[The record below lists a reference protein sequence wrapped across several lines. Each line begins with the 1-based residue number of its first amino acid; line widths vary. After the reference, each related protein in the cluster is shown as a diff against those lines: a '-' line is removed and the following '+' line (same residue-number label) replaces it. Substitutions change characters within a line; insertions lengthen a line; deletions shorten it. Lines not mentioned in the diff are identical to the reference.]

1 MWHTLVGIC
10 LLFPG
15 ADPRDNLF
23 ETRIRPVLVA
33 HCQSCHGNEKQKGG
47 LRLDSAEAFG
57 RGGETGPLVDSA
69 KPEKSLILRSLSH
82 TDDLKMPPK
91 GKLPPKDIQAI
102 EAWVR
107 SGAKWPNAVA
117 SAVGAPNPGATNP
130 GTTKSNPGVQ
140 KMLPWW
146 AKKPFDPVPKL
157 PMGPNN
163 PAGHPIDI
171 FLGVKRSQL
180 GLVQAPMADRRT
192 LLRRMSFD
200 LTGLPPTPEQIR
212 EFEDDKSPD
221 AIPRQIDRLLAS
233 PGYGEKW
240 GRKWLDIARYADSNG
255 MDENLSHALAWKYRD
270 WVIKALQ
277 NDLPYDQFVA
287 LQLAGDLIGSQKVG
301 EEAKDGLIATG
312 FLSIGPKML
321 AEDDPVKMRMDIIDE
336 QVDTLGQAFLG
347 LTLGCARCHDHKY
360 DPISAREYYGL
371 AGIFYG
377 TDTMETYS
385 VVARWM
391 ERPLLSPGEE
401 KSHQLQKK
409 TLEGDKA
416 KVMAQKAALRKTEID
431 KEKKRADAYVQ
442 AAKEFNEKQSAQ
454 PTAPPGDAR
463 IIEAEDFVTGNL
475 IRDRSAYGVGIG
487 VLVNKGELP
496 NRAEYAP
503 IESRVSGGGKSGW
516 ARIWVRHAA
525 EASRPVKLFANGKLV
540 TESAASQVTGSWRPE
555 GQRWFVAAVI
565 GVDSAKLALKLEC
578 PGPVPHID
586 KFAIEFIPK
595 DVARYHSIG
604 AWAEDKG
611 LHPLIL
617 GRYAE
622 TLKTLAGKSPREQ
635 SDALMDSAKG
645 PLRDDAA
652 LDALVPAKELEAV
665 NQKIAKIDKS
675 LADLNA
681 VPLVMA
687 VRDGKPTDLRV
698 HIRGSHLSM
707 GEDAP
712 RGFPGVL
719 AMGSKSPLPKDQS
732 GRLQLAKW
740 ITQPN
745 HPLTA
750 RVMANRIWQGHFGQG
765 IVRSVDNFGN
775 LGEPPSDPD
784 LLDWLAAK
792 FVQSGWSIKAMH
804 RLIMSSAAYQQSA
817 KYDEE
822 SFRKDPDNRT
832 LWRFDR
838 RRLDAE
844 EFRDAMLH
852 VAGTLDPS
860 AGGSLLTIPDR
871 QYVTSTASNAYD
883 SNRAPRRSVYLP
895 VVRSALFEFFQVYD
909 FADPSALKGERISTV
924 IPTQA
929 LFLLNGKLL
938 DEAAK
943 SLANRIR
950 PKSGNKNPNQSKEA
964 EMAALERIYAL
975 TLGRSPNA
983 MEIVEIAKFLENH
996 PGDPWHG
1003 LARALLSSNEFLYLD

>member
-1 MWHTLVGIC
+1 MWNTLVGIC

-23 ETRIRPVLVA
+23 ETRVRPVLVSQ
-33 HCQSCHGNEKQKGG
+33 CQSCHGPEKQKGG
-47 LRLDSAEAFG
+47 LRLDSAEAFA
-57 RGGETGPLVDSA
+57 RGGETGPLVDRDH
-69 KPEKSLILRSLSH
+69 PEKSLLLKSLSH

-91 GKLPPKDIQAI
+91 GKLPSKDIQAI

-107 SGAKWPNAVA
+107 SGAQWPKGLA
-117 SAVGAPNPGATNP
+117 SAPGTSNP
-130 GTTKSNPGVQ
+130 GTPKANSPAQ
-140 KMLPWW
+140 KVLPWW
-146 AKKPFDPVPKL
+146 AKTPFDPVPKS
-157 PMGPNN
+157 PKGQTQ
-163 PAGHPIDI
+163 ASVHPIDS
-171 FLGVKRSQL
+171 FLGVKRARL
-180 GLVQAPMADRRT
+180 GLAQAPPADRRT
-192 LLRRMSFD
+192 LLRRMTFD

-212 EFEDDKSPD
+212 EFEADKSPD
-221 AIPRQIDRLLAS
+221 AVSRQIDRLLAS
-233 PGYGEKW
+233 PAYGEKW
-240 GRKWLDIARYADSNG
+240 ARKWLDIARYADSNG

-270 WVIKALQ
+270 WVIKAIQ

-287 LQLAGDLIGSQKVG
+287 SQLAGDLIGAQKGG
-301 EEAKDGLIATG
+301 EQAKDGLIATG

-360 DPISAREYYGL
+360 DPISAKEYYGL

-391 ERPLLSPGEE
+391 ERPLLSPDEE
-401 KSHQLQKK
+401 KAHLAQKK
-409 TLEGDKA
+409 TLDEEK
-416 KVMAQKAALRKTEID
+416 KTVMAQKAARRKTEID
-431 KEKKRADAYVQ
+431 KQKTRGNAYIQ
-442 AAKEFNEKQSAQ
+442 AAKEFIEQQSTQ
-454 PTAPPGDAR
+454 PKEPPKEAR
-463 IIEAEDFVTGNL
+463 VIEAEDFVTGNL
-475 IRDRSAYGVGIG
+475 LKDKATYGAGIG

-503 IESRVSGGGKSGW
+503 IATSLPAGIQSGW
-516 ARIWVRHAA
+516 VRIWIRHAA
-525 EASRPVKLFANGKLV
+525 EASRPIKLFANGKLL

-555 GQRWFVAAVI
+555 GQRWFVAAVTKVES
-565 GVDSAKLALKLEC
+565 GKLTLQLEC

-586 KFAIEFIPK
+586 KFAIEFLSRE
-595 DVARYHSIG
+595 VAQAQTLG
-604 AWAEDKG
+604 AWAEAKG
-611 LHPLIL
+611 LHAVVLA
-617 GRYAE
+617 RYVE
-622 TLKTLAGKSPREQ
+622 TLKKVAGKSPEEQ
-635 SDALMDSAKG
+635 AVATRDAAKG
-645 PLRDDAA
+645 PLRDDPSLDVLIPAGE
-652 LDALVPAKELEAV
+652 LDAI
-665 NQKIAKIDKS
+665 NQKIAKIDKR
-675 LADLNA
+675 LAELNA
-681 VPLVMA
+681 VPQVMA
-687 VRDGKPTDLRV
+687 VREGKPTDLRV

-719 AMGSKSPLPKDQS
+719 ALGSKSPLPKDQS

-775 LGEPPSDPD
+775 LGELPSDPE

-804 RLIMSSAAYQQSA
+804 RLIMSSAAYQQST
-817 KYDEE
+817 KHDEE

-832 LWRFDR
+832 LWHFDR

-844 EFRDAMLH
+844 EFRDAMLQ
-852 VAGTLDPS
+852 VAGTLELQ

-871 QYVTSTASNAYD
+871 QYVTSTASFAYD
-883 SNRAPRRSVYLP
+883 SHNAPRRSVYLP

-909 FADPSALKGERISTV
+909 FADPSALKGERTATV

-950 PKSGNKNPNQSKEA
+950 PKGKEKNAKPSREA
-964 EMAALERIYAL
+964 EKGSVEKIYAL
-975 TLGRSPNA
+975 TLGRAPNG
-983 MEIVEIAKFLENH
+983 MEVEEIMKFLESH

>member
-1 MWHTLVGIC
+1 MWNTLVGIC

-23 ETRIRPVLVA
+23 ETRVRPVLVA
-33 HCQSCHGNEKQKGG
+33 QCQSCHGPEKQKGG
-47 LRLDSAEAFG
+47 LRLDSAEAFAL
-57 RGGETGPLVDSA
+57 GGETGPLVDRDH
-69 KPEKSLILRSLSH
+69 PEKSILLKSLSH

-91 GKLPPKDIQAI
+91 GKLPSKDIQAI

-107 SGAKWPNAVA
+107 SGAQWPKGLA
-117 SAVGAPNPGATNP
+117 SAP
-130 GTTKSNPGVQ
+130 GTLIPGTPKTNATAQ

-146 AKKPFDPVPKL
+146 AKTPFDPVPKT
-157 PMGPNN
+157 PKGQNN
-163 PAGHPIDI
+163 PSLHPIDS
-171 FLGVKRSQL
+171 FLGLKRSQL
-180 GLVQAPMADRRT
+180 GISQAPLADRRT

-200 LTGLPPTPEQIR
+200 LTGLPPSPEQIR
-212 EFEDDKSPD
+212 EFEADKSPD
-221 AIPRQIDRLLAS
+221 AVSRQIERLLAS
-233 PGYGEKW
+233 PAYGEKW
-240 GRKWLDIARYADSNG
+240 ARKWLDIARYADSNG
-255 MDENLSHALAWKYRD
+255 MDENLSHGLAWKYRD
-270 WVIKALQ
+270 WVIKAIQ

-287 LQLAGDLIGSQKVG
+287 LQLAGDLIGVQKGG
-301 EEAKDGLIATG
+301 EEAKEGLVATG

-347 LTLGCARCHDHKY
+347 LTLGCARCHDHKF
-360 DPISAREYYGL
+360 DPISSREYYGL

-385 VVARWM
+385 VVAKWM
-391 ERPLLSPGEE
+391 ERPLLSPEEE
-401 KSHQLQKK
+401 KVHQAKK
-409 TLEGDKA
+409 KA
-416 KVMAQKAALRKTEID
+416 LAKEKKAAIGQKAAWRKAEID
-431 KEKKRADAYVQ
+431 KQRSREDAYVQ
-442 AAKEFNEKQSAQ
+442 SAKEFNDQQSTQ
-454 PTAPPGDAR
+454 PKEPPKYAR

-475 IRDRSAYGVGIG
+475 LKDKTTYGAGIG

-496 NRAEYAP
+496 NRAEYSP
-503 IESRVSGGGKSGW
+503 IETSFPMGSATGW
-516 ARIWVRHAA
+516 VRIWVRHAA
-525 EASRPVKLFANGKLV
+525 QASRPVKLFANDKLL
-540 TESAASQVTGSWRPE
+540 TESAASQVTGSWNPD
-555 GQRWFVAAVI
+555 GQRWFVAAVTKADK
-565 GVDSAKLALKLEC
+565 GKVSLKIEC

-586 KFAIEFIPK
+586 KFGIEFLSRE
-595 DVARYHSIG
+595 VAQTQTLD
-604 AWAEDKG
+604 ALAEAKG
-611 LHPLIL
+611 LHPLL
-617 GRYAE
+617 LARYAE
-622 TLKTLAGKSPREQ
+622 TLKGVAEKSPKEQ
-635 SDALMDSAKG
+635 AAALKDPAKG
-645 PLRDDAA
+645 PLRDDPA
-652 LDALVPAKELEAV
+652 LDGLIPAKDLESS
-665 NQKIAKIDKS
+665 NQKIANIDKS
-675 LADLNA
+675 LAELNS
-681 VPLVMA
+681 VPQVMA

-698 HIRGSHLSM
+698 HIRGSHLTL

-719 AMGSKSPLPKDQS
+719 NLGSKGPMPKDQS

-775 LGEPPSDPD
+775 LGELPSDPE

-804 RLIMSSAAYQQSA
+804 RLIMSSAAYQQST

-844 EFRDAMLH
+844 EFRDAMLQ
-852 VAGTLDPS
+852 VSGTLDLK
-860 AGGSLLTIPDR
+860 AGGTLLTIPDR
-871 QYVTSTASNAYD
+871 EYVTSTASFAYD
-883 SNRAPRRSVYLP
+883 SHNGPRRSVYLP
-895 VVRSALFEFFQVYD
+895 IVRSALFEFFQVYD
-909 FADPSALKGERISTV
+909 FADPSALKGERTATV

-943 SLANRIR
+943 SLANRVR
-950 PKSGNKNPNQSKEA
+950 PQIPDKGGKHSKEA
-964 EMAALERIYAL
+964 EQASIQRIYDI
-975 TLGRSPNA
+975 TVGRAPSGT
-983 MEIVEIAKFLENH
+983 EFVEITKFLESH

-1003 LARALLSSNEFLYLD
+1003 LSRALLSSNEFLYLD